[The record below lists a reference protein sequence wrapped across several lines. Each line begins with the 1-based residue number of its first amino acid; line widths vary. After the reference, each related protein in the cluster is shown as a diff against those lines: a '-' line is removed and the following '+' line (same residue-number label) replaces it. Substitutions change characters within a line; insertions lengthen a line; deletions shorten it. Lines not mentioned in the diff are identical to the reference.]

1 MLNGLKLGL
10 GTVNIFED
18 LEDRTQEDTKIAD
31 QDLTDEDKAYYMSIF
46 KIPKYL
52 EKVN

>member
-1 MLNGLKLGL
+1 MFESLKLRL

-18 LEDRTQEDTKIAD
+18 LVDRQDDSKNED
-31 QDLTDEDKAYYMSIF
+31 QDLTEEDKADYMSIF